1 MSSKVNAMLAAQK
14 RIAEA
19 KKIALAA
26 EEQIKADEK

>member
-26 EEQIKADEK
+26 